1 MTDLLE
7 AMKADSGIALSE
19 LRVDGGASVSDI
31 MMQIQADLIRTKVN
45 RPKMVETTAL
55 GAAFLAG
62 LAVGFWQSQEEIEEM
77 RQVDKIFEPKMIL
90 EERDKLYR
98 GWLRAVDRARGW
110 IEH

>member
-1 MTDLLE
+1 
-7 AMKADSGIALSE
+7 
-19 LRVDGGASVSDI
+19 
-31 MMQIQADLIRTKVN
+31 MQFQADVLGVPVD
-45 RPKMVETTAL
+45 RPAERESTAL

-98 GWLRAVDRARGW
+98 GWLRAVDRARDW